1 MEISKWCS
9 KAGCLCC
16 DLSLSCSEKGEIMFL
31 SDEMVLGNGVI
42 VLGSEG
48 IRLGN
53 GGNGVVKRCNCV
65 LNGGNER
72 GGLRIRLLPTCVG
85 HEQLQKII

>member
-9 KAGCLCC
+9 EAGCLCR

-42 VLGSEG
+42 VLGSDEISVG
-48 IRLGN
+48 K

-65 LNGGNER
+65 LNGGNEK
-72 GGLRIRLLPTCVG
+72 GGLCVRLLPTCVG
-85 HEQLQKII
+85 LEQLQKII

>member
-9 KAGCLCC
+9 EAGCLCR
-16 DLSLSCSEKGEIMFL
+16 DLSLSCSEKGKIMFL

-48 IRLGN
+48 IRVGKW
-53 GGNGVVKRCNCV
+53 GNGVVKRCNCV

-72 GGLRIRLLPTCVG
+72 GGLCVRLLPTCIG
-85 HEQLQKII
+85 HLQLQ